1 MVPWPVAIF
10 AEYAHPK
17 EVTPIM
23 QKDPDM
29 KLCAFLIVAALLLGA
44 CGSVT
49 NETTSSIVV
58 DRNTYELRTRTI
70 QGPNGAYDTSSV
82 RVKGTYRQCQP
93 DSPGSCE
100 AAVRNDSYGSNR

>member
-1 MVPWPVAIF
+1 MK
-10 AEYAHPK
+10 PK
-17 EVTPIM
+17 
-23 QKDPDM
+23 
-29 KLCAFLIVAALLLGA
+29 AFLISTAILLSA

-82 RVKGTYRQCQP
+82 RVNGTYRQCQP

-100 AAVRNDSYGSNR
+100 AAVRNDYYGGNR